1 MGLFKGDEFAPDFP
15 QKIIITNKKW
25 GSFQKKSHSTIR
37 PGADP
42 VSGATSKWPTPI
54 SMRTHSSSEQKKSN
68 PNPKSTK
75 KFPKG
80 KG

>member
-25 GSFQKKSHSTIR
+25 GSFPKQSHSTIR

-42 VSGATSKWPTPI
+42 VSGATSKWPTHI
-54 SMRTHSSSEQKKSN
+54 HAHSLIERTKEIQ
-68 PNPKSTK
+68 P
-75 KFPKG
+75 
-80 KG
+80 